1 MAELTG
7 ILQKYLDETEI
18 LLYAFIDVEGAFD
31 HTSHEAVMGGSL
43 GKKRGSGRWHN
54 LMMDGKVLIYQ
65 NSGNKFG
72 RRHHQRKYH

>member
-7 ILQKYLDETEI
+7 ILRKYLDQTEI
-18 LLYAFIDVEGAFD
+18 FVYAFIDVEGAFD

-43 GKKRGSGRWHN
+43 GKKRGRWHI
-54 LMMDGKVLIYQ
+54 LMMDGKVLIYK
-65 NSGNKFG
+65 NSGNKSG